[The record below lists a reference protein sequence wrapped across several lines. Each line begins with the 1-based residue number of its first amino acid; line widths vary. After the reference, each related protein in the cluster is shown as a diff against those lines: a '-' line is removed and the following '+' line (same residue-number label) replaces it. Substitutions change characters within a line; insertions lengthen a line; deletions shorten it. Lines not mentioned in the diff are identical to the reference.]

1 MRAGRLHA
9 VTNCEKNSPP
19 WKGRSLNRILRDN
32 LLAGIALISL
42 CLLFGQAGNDT
53 LIYLPASLAS
63 RHHRYGE
70 WPEYRCQDLPLPA
83 ANRRATREQCNH
95 DPVSRRRPPE

>member
-9 VTNCEKNSPP
+9 VTSCEKNTPP
-19 WKGRSLNRILRDN
+19 WKGRSLNRVLRDN
-32 LLAGIALISL
+32 PHSGVALISL

-63 RHHRYGE
+63 RPREYGGS
-70 WPEYRCQDLPLPA
+70 PEYRCQDLPLPA
-83 ANRRATREQCNH
+83 ADRRASREQCDH
-95 DPVSRRRPPE
+95 DPVSRRRLPG